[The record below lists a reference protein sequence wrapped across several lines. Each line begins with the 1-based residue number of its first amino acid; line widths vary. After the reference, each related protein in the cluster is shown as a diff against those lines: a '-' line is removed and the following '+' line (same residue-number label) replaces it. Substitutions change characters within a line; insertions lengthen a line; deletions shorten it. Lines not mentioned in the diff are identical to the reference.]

1 MHRSSKDLAHARTR
15 LDRLAFLR
23 APQMHALH
31 DLPDEL
37 QAMYASVSALPPTD
51 ALDPGSA
58 APTTEPGKRPW
69 ETSKTGYLNW
79 AVGQLM
85 ERAKEKARGEQVGE
99 DGAAFAEG
107 SAEVG
112 AAVGAAYEVGRAE
125 DVKAMLEA
133 VGGDTGADGK
143 GTDDERMD
151 TRPG

>member
-1 MHRSSKDLAHARTR
+1 
-15 LDRLAFLR
+15 
-23 APQMHALH
+23 
-31 DLPDEL
+31 
-37 QAMYASVSALPPTD
+37 MYASVSALPPAD
-51 ALDPGSA
+51 ALENAGGAS

-85 ERAKEKARGEQVGE
+85 ERAKEKARGEQAGEGE

-112 AAVGAAYEVGRAE
+112 AAVGAAYGVGKAE
-125 DVKAMLEA
+125 DVKAILDA
-133 VGGDTGADGK
+133 VGGDSGAEGGK
-143 GTDDERMD
+143 EKEGERMD